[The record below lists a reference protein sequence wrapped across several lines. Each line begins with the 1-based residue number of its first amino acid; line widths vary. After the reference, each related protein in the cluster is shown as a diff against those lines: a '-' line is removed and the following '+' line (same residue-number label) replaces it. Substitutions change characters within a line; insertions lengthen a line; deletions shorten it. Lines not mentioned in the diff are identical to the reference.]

1 MAEVNKSNLRLL
13 TRLIESGRITT
24 EKEILSLKLKDIL
37 SVPNLSKAELS
48 AVCELQEAVKDG
60 HILSFLTLPEKQQ
73 REGTE
78 K

>member
-13 TRLIESGRITT
+13 TRLIESGITT

-73 REGTE
+73 RESTE

>member
-13 TRLIESGRITT
+13 TRLIESGITT

-48 AVCELQEAVKDG
+48 AVCEL
-60 HILSFLTLPEKQQ
+60 
-73 REGTE
+73 
-78 K
+78 

>member
-13 TRLIESGRITT
+13 TRLIESGITT

-60 HILSFLTLPEKQQ
+60 RILSFLTLPEKQQ
-73 REGTE
+73 RGSTE